1 MHLAANDIL
10 FLHSSTV
17 VPLFC
22 CDHEVVRPCCIWFAY
37 LQPWLTFSDI
47 NLPFSFDKS
56 YVTETP
62 IGTEKDLSLAEDG
75 LCDVLINSTLQNP
88 HPPPSQGI

>member
-1 MHLAANDIL
+1 MCNPVWMHLAENDIL
-10 FLHSSTV
+10 FLHSSTTI
-17 VPLFC
+17 L
-22 CDHEVVRPCCIWFAY
+22 VVRPCCIWSAY

-62 IGTEKDLSLAEDG
+62 IGTEKYLFLLSYSLVRG
-75 LCDVLINSTLQNP
+75 N
-88 HPPPSQGI
+88 